1 MSRKGGWYDEED
13 DYYDEY
19 DDDDEYDEEDD
30 EYDDEGGNTGGSRD
44 ASGTTKTGAGGASAG
59 RGPSKAMEVMKTNP
73 KTKLVGAKEVKA
85 RRDAEKNARYP
96 AVPTGERTA
105 GAFAFDTPSPDA
117 AALAARAKRGGGY
130 SVDFRSSSP
139 STTTTTTATVEE
151 ALRAEFTAKARV
163 RVESPAFSGYEPSS
177 QERAAY
183 ASADGDVHVVILG
196 HVDAGKSTL
205 SGRLLYALKAV
216 DDRAVHK
223 NAHDAKASG
232 KSSFAWAW
240 MMDSRP
246 EERERGVTIDV
257 SVKRCV
263 LDSRRQLVVLD
274 APGHRDFVPSAI
286 SGVSQADA
294 GVLVID
300 GAVGGFENG
309 FEGKAGHGGQTRE
322 HARLAKSLGLHSLI
336 VAVNKMDSV
345 EYDKAR
351 YDHIC
356 GALRSFLI
364 DDVGFDDGQLT
375 FIPVSGI
382 EGANITPEDAPLPA
396 ALSAWYRGQT
406 LVESFRSLKT
416 PSRGEPKPLRMPL
429 ADIVTEVRSL
439 GSAACGGK
447 IESGS
452 MAKGQK
458 LLLMPANVTAT
469 VKCLEVDGMRVDFA
483 PIGTSVDVGLSDIDP
498 QHLQVGSVLCHASYP
513 MTPAN
518 EIEIRVLTTDV
529 LRIPLLK
536 GSKVVLHS
544 HMLTCD
550 ATIDELIAQVDTATG
565 EVLKSKP
572 RCITRE
578 QSAILRVRT
587 SRNICVE
594 PVEVS
599 PTLSRITL
607 RMAGKTMA
615 LGVVTTVWR
624 C

>member
-19 DDDDEYDEEDD
+19 DDDDD
-30 EYDDEGGNTGGSRD
+30 EYDDDDDAYDEGGNTRSGLSD
-44 ASGTTKTGAGGASAG
+44 ASGTTKTGAGGASAA
-59 RGPSKAMEVMKTNP
+59 RGLSKAMEVMKTNP

-85 RRDAEKNARYP
+85 RRDAEENARYP

-117 AALAARAKRGGGY
+117 AAFAARAKRTGGDA
-130 SVDFRSSSP
+130 SVDARASSS
-139 STTTTTTATVEE
+139 TARATAEE
-151 ALRAEFTAKARV
+151 ALRTEFAAKARV
-163 RVESPAFSGYEPSS
+163 GGESTTFSGYEPSS

-183 ASADGDVHVVILG
+183 ASDDGDVHVVILG

-223 NAHDAKASG
+223 NVRDAKASG

-240 MMDSRP
+240 VMDSRP

-263 LDSRRQLVVLD
+263 LDNRRQLVVLD

-345 EYDKAR
+345 EYDKSR
-351 YDHIC
+351 YEHIC
-356 GALRSFLI
+356 EALRSFLI
-364 DDVGFDDGQLT
+364 DDVGFDDGQVT

-382 EGANITPEDAPLPA
+382 EGANIAPDDAPLPD

-406 LVESFRSLKT
+406 LVDSLRSLKT
-416 PSRGEPKPLRMPL
+416 PSRGEPKPLRMPI

-615 LGVVTTVWR
+615 LGVVTAIWR
-624 C
+624 